1 MKCKKII
8 AGLFIYAGFASSVF
22 SQTTGKVVDTNQQ
35 PVEGAT
41 IVMQLPDSTYLGAT
55 ISAADGTFTL
65 EPEPEDYQLIIQ
77 HLLYQ
82 TKQVKGQ
89 ARDAGVITLESKDY
103 NLEEVVIE
111 GERPFVT
118 VEQGKL
124 SYDIS
129 AISEKHI
136 VNNAYEAIC
145 KLPGVQDRNGKLSL
159 VGVKDVTVILNG
171 KASTLTQE
179 QLIEMLK
186 NTSASQVQTAE
197 VMYNTPPEYH
207 VRGAAINIVTA
218 KADDNTIQSEL
229 SASYSNQ
236 YFSSYSGN
244 VNFLLTKG
252 KSSLNVS
259 YNPGYSHI
267 MTVMDLASQHTY
279 DGKVYDITQTQKINT
294 KGWKHN
300 IYAEYGYQINEDNEL
315 SVGYNG
321 ALSDNGK
328 GTIDVNGN
336 FQNSH
341 NDKLQDSRLHNVF
354 ARYSS
359 GFGLDFGVDYTDYT
373 MNDKNRL
380 ESKLTD
386 NTRQLLDY
394 TSDQKIR
401 KFSIYADQSH
411 ALANDWTLKY
421 GVRYDYTDNKNTQF
435 FNQTEGKDNVG
446 NFSSRLYEQITNF
459 YGGFDKEFENGLS
472 LSLSATGEYYS
483 IGNYHKWAVYPQASL
498 TYSPSEKHTFMLGVS
513 SEKDYPTYWDMQTS
527 TTYMNAYEELQTIE
541 GLRPANVYSVNANYL
556 FLQKYMLS
564 LFYERTNDY
573 FTMDMYQAKDRL
585 SLVYRTQNWD
595 YYQSFGMSANIP
607 FNIGEWLSSQVNA
620 TVVNDRNRCDNF
632 WDIPFD
638 RKKWACMLAIQ
649 NHFSVGSNLGFDLD
663 AMYRS
668 SMISGISD
676 TKPVFTVN
684 VGAQWNFLKDKASLS
699 LNCADLF
706 DTMRMKVR
714 NRYVG
719 QHIDLN
725 MGQYSRT
732 VSVKFVYR
740 FGGSISKEKKEVD
753 SSRFGR

>member
-1 MKCKKII
+1 MECKKII
-8 AGLFIYAGFASSVF
+8 AGFFIYAGFVSSVF
-22 SQTTGKVVDTNQQ
+22 SQTTGKIVDANQH
-35 PVEGAT
+35 PVESAT

-55 ISAADGTFTL
+55 ISAADGTFVL
-65 EPEPEDYQLIIQ
+65 EPEPEDYQLIVQ

-82 TKQVKGQ
+82 TRQVKGQ
-89 ARDAGVITLESKDY
+89 ARDVGVITMEAKDY

-124 SYDIS
+124 NYDIS

-145 KLPGVQDRNGKLSL
+145 KLPGVQGRNGKLSL
-159 VGVKDVTVILNG
+159 VGAKDVTVILNG

-300 IYAEYGYQINEDNEL
+300 IYAEYGYQIDEDNEL

-373 MNDKNRL
+373 MNDKNCL

-421 GVRYDYTDNKNTQF
+421 GVRYDYTDNKNAQF

-446 NFSSRLYEQITNF
+446 NSSSRLYEQITNF

-483 IGNYHKWAVYPQASL
+483 IGDYHKWAVYPQASL

-585 SLVYRTQNWD
+585 ALVYRTQNWD

-620 TVVNDRNRCDNF
+620 TLVNDRNRCDNF
-632 WDIPFD
+632 WDTPFD
-638 RKKWACMLAIQ
+638 RKKWACMLAMQ
-649 NHFSVGSNLGFDLD
+649 NHFSAGSNLGFDLD

-714 NRYVG
+714 NRYAG

>member
-1 MKCKKII
+1 MECKRII

-22 SQTTGKVVDTNQQ
+22 SQTTGKIVDTNQH

-55 ISAADGTFTL
+55 ISAADGTFVL
-65 EPEPEDYQLIIQ
+65 EPESENYQLIIQ
-77 HLLYQ
+77 HFLYQ
-82 TKQVKGQ
+82 TRQVKSQ
-89 ARDAGVITLESKDY
+89 ARDAGIITMEAKDY
-103 NLEEVVIE
+103 SLDEVVIE

-124 SYDIS
+124 NYDIS

-159 VGVKDVTVILNG
+159 VGAKDVTVILNG

-207 VRGAAINIVTA
+207 VRGAAINIITA

-244 VNFLLTKG
+244 INFLLTKG

-279 DGKVYDITQTQKINT
+279 DGKVYDIMQTQKINT

-373 MNDKNRL
+373 MNDKNCL

-411 ALANDWTLKY
+411 GLANDWTLKY
-421 GVRYDYTDNKNTQF
+421 GVRYDYTDNKNAQF
-435 FNQTEGKDNVG
+435 FNQTEGKDDVG
-446 NFSSRLYEQITNF
+446 DSSSRLYEQITNF

-498 TYSPSEKHTFMLGVS
+498 SYSPSEKHTFMLGVS
-513 SEKDYPTYWDMQTS
+513 SEKDYPTY
-527 TTYMNAYEELQTIE
+527 
-541 GLRPANVYSVNANYL
+541 
-556 FLQKYMLS
+556 
-564 LFYERTNDY
+564 
-573 FTMDMYQAKDRL
+573 
-585 SLVYRTQNWD
+585 
-595 YYQSFGMSANIP
+595 
-607 FNIGEWLSSQVNA
+607 
-620 TVVNDRNRCDNF
+620 
-632 WDIPFD
+632 
-638 RKKWACMLAIQ
+638 
-649 NHFSVGSNLGFDLD
+649 
-663 AMYRS
+663 
-668 SMISGISD
+668 
-676 TKPVFTVN
+676 
-684 VGAQWNFLKDKASLS
+684 
-699 LNCADLF
+699 
-706 DTMRMKVR
+706 
-714 NRYVG
+714 
-719 QHIDLN
+719 
-725 MGQYSRT
+725 
-732 VSVKFVYR
+732 
-740 FGGSISKEKKEVD
+740 
-753 SSRFGR
+753 

>member
-22 SQTTGKVVDTNQQ
+22 SQTTGKIVDANQH

-65 EPEPEDYQLIIQ
+65 EPEPENYQLIIQ
-77 HLLYQ
+77 HLLYK
-82 TKQVKGQ
+82 TRQVKGQ

-145 KLPGVQDRNGKLSL
+145 KLPGVQDRNGKLLL
-159 VGVKDVTVILNG
+159 VGAKDVTVILNG

-244 VNFLLTKG
+244 INFLLTKG

-259 YNPGYSHI
+259 YNSGYSHI

-300 IYAEYGYQINEDNEL
+300 IYAEYGYLINEDNEL

-401 KFSIYADQSH
+401 NFSVYADQSH
-411 ALANDWTLKY
+411 GLANDWTLKY
-421 GVRYDYTDNKNTQF
+421 GVRYDYTDNKNVQF

-446 NFSSRLYEQITNF
+446 NSSSRLYEQITNF

-472 LSLSATGEYYS
+472 LSLSVTGEYYS

-585 SLVYRTQNWD
+585 ALVYRTQNWN
-595 YYQSFGMSANIP
+595 YYQSFGMSANVP

-620 TVVNDRNRCDNF
+620 TLVNDRNRCDNF

-638 RKKWACMLAIQ
+638 RKKWACMLAMQ
-649 NHFSVGSNLGFDLD
+649 NHFSAGSNLGFDLD

-714 NRYVG
+714 NRYAG